1 MLVASCTLHSLLEA
15 SYKVCVLV
23 KGLSKQSAAAVR
35 CQTAETACGLPA
47 STLRRSDLVT
57 GPTSAYRRGMS
68 VIR

>member
-1 MLVASCTLHSLLEA
+1 M
-15 SYKVCVLV
+15 LV